1 MWCVA
6 ELTPE
11 YVERME
17 GILDLYAQP
26 LNPKQPT
33 VCLDES
39 PIQLLE
45 DARPCI
51 EAKKPGDIRKR
62 DSEYVR
68 HGTANLFAAVEP
80 KAGKHLT
87 TITKNRKGSEFAK
100 MLEKIDKAYPEAET
114 IHLVMDN
121 LSTHGKK
128 PLIAL
133 FGEKRGEELW
143 GRFTP
148 HFTPKHGSWLNQAEI
163 EIGIFRRQCLGRS
176 RIPDIGPLR
185 RRASAWNRR
194 ANRKGLKINWKFT
207 VEKARKK
214 FHYESAESLRSRT

>member
-1 MWCVA
+1 MWCVP

-11 YVERME
+11 YIKRME
-17 GILDLYAQP
+17 DVLDLYAKP
-26 LNPKQPT
+26 LNPKEPV

-45 DARPCI
+45 DARECI
-51 EAKKPGDIRKR
+51 AAKKPGEILKR

-68 HGTANLFAAVEP
+68 HGTANVFAIVEP

-87 TITKNRKGSEFAK
+87 TITKNRKGPKFAQ
-100 MLEKIDKAYPEAET
+100 MLEKIGEAYPEAET

-128 PLIAL
+128 PLL
-133 FGEKRGEELW
+133 VFFGEKRGMELW
-143 GRFTP
+143 DRFTP
-148 HFTPKHGSWLNQAEI
+148 HFTPKHGSWLNQAEM
-163 EIGIFRRQCLGRS
+163 EIGIFRRQCLGKS
-176 RIPDIGPLR
+176 RIPDIGSLR
-185 RRASAWNRR
+185 RRAGAWNRR
-194 ANRKGLKINWKFT
+194 VNRKGLKINWKFT

-214 FHYESAESLRSRT
+214 FHYKNAESIRSRN

>member
-11 YVERME
+11 YVKRME
-17 GILDLYAQP
+17 DVLDLYAKP
-26 LNPKQPT
+26 LNPKEPV

-39 PIQLLE
+39 PIQLLA
-45 DARPCI
+45 DARECI
-51 EAKKPGDIRKR
+51 PAKKPGEILKR

-68 HGTANLFAAVEP
+68 HGTANLFAVVEP
-80 KAGKHLT
+80 KAGKHFT
-87 TITKNRKGSEFAK
+87 TITKNRKSPKFAQ
-100 MLEKIDKAYPEAET
+100 MLEKIGQVYPEAET

-128 PLIAL
+128 PLLTL

-143 GRFTP
+143 NRFTP
-148 HFTPKHGSWLNQAEI
+148 HFTPKHGSWLNQAEM
-163 EIGIFRRQCLGRS
+163 EIGIFRRQCLGKS
-176 RIPDIGPLR
+176 RIPDIGSLR
-185 RRASAWNRR
+185 RRAVAWNWR

-214 FHYESAESLRSRT
+214 FHYKNAESIRSRT